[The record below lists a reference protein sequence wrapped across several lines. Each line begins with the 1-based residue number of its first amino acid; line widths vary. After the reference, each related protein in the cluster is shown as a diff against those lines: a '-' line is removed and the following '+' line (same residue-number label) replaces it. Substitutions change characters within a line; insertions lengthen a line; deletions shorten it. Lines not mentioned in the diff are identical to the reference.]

1 MADSAGQRIS
11 LTLVALFVAALF
23 LFLLGRIAQVFF
35 LLFIAVLLAVYLSAA
50 TDALGRRVRIARPLA
65 LTLAVLGTVA
75 GVVVV
80 GWLIL
85 PPVIGQTQD
94 LVASFPGYAER
105 LESDLLRLAQT
116 YPLLERTV
124 LGPRGGG
131 LVESVIDEA
140 ARFVRDAIVPYL
152 TAGGTILVEVVS
164 VAAMAIFLARDPG
177 QYRAGFITLVPPKA
191 RGVART
197 VIADLSDT
205 LRAWIWAQ
213 LFAMFVLGALTAI
226 GLWLLR
232 VPYALA
238 FGVFTG
244 LVAIVPFFGTIVS
257 TALPA
262 LLVLTLT
269 GWSHFLA
276 VVALGVGVHL
286 VEANVIAPL
295 IFEERISV
303 PPVLT
308 ILSVLT
314 MATLLG
320 LLGLLVA
327 VPLLAAILVIVRHV
341 LLTQVYG
348 EQDPRAVS
356 PAVLV
361 STTGQQ
367 RVVVIPN

>member
-50 TDALGRRVRIARPLA
+50 T
-65 LTLAVLGTVA
+65 
-75 GVVVV
+75 
-80 GWLIL
+80 
-85 PPVIGQTQD
+85 
-94 LVASFPGYAER
+94 
-105 LESDLLRLAQT
+105 
-116 YPLLERTV
+116 
-124 LGPRGGG
+124 
-131 LVESVIDEA
+131 
-140 ARFVRDAIVPYL
+140 
-152 TAGGTILVEVVS
+152 
-164 VAAMAIFLARDPG
+164 
-177 QYRAGFITLVPPKA
+177 
-191 RGVART
+191 
-197 VIADLSDT
+197 
-205 LRAWIWAQ
+205 
-213 LFAMFVLGALTAI
+213 
-226 GLWLLR
+226 
-232 VPYALA
+232 
-238 FGVFTG
+238 
-244 LVAIVPFFGTIVS
+244 
-257 TALPA
+257 
-262 LLVLTLT
+262 
-269 GWSHFLA
+269 
-276 VVALGVGVHL
+276 VALGVGVHL

-320 LLGLLVA
+320 LLVA
-327 VPLLAAILVIVRHV
+327 VPLLAAILAIVRHV